1 MTWRPAMVSV
11 VIPVRD
17 GGDLLAE
24 QLSALSRQTYAGEWE
39 VVVADNGSR
48 DGSADKARQWTD
60 RLPGLR
66 VVDASDHPG
75 AAHARNVGAR
85 QASGDVLAFCDADDV
100 VSAGWLASL
109 VAGLDDAD
117 LIAGAI
123 ETDRLNDPL
132 MRRWRPFDVGAVP
145 ISHGWLPY
153 ALSANVAF
161 RASAFEALKGF
172 REDYRVGEDVEICWR
187 AQLAGHRFA
196 YSPEAVVHYR
206 FRAGLRPL
214 LRQYVAYGTIGP
226 RLFQDFRDG
235 GMPASG
241 FRTAVGPWVRLV
253 ARLPI
258 ALWSTTARGDVLRR
272 MAFRLGR
279 IRGSFQTRVL
289 YL

>member
-1 MTWRPAMVSV
+1 MTWQPERVSV
-11 VIPVRD
+11 IVPVRD
-17 GGDLLAE
+17 GGTLLLE
-24 QLSALSRQTYAGEWE
+24 QLAALSRQTYAGKWE
-39 VVVADNGSR
+39 VIVADNGSR
-48 DGSADKARQWTD
+48 DGSADNARQWAD
-60 RLPGLR
+60 RLPSLR
-66 VVDASDHPG
+66 VVDAADRPG

-85 QASGDVLAFCDADDV
+85 NARGDVLVFCDADDV
-100 VSAGWLASL
+100 VSPTWLAAL
-109 VAGLDDAD
+109 VARLDDAD
-117 LIAGAI
+117 LVAGAI
-123 ETDRLNDPL
+123 ETDLLNDPL

-161 RASAFEALKGF
+161 RAATFAALKGF

-187 AQLAGHRFA
+187 AQLAGYRFD
-196 YSPEAVVHYR
+196 YSPDAVVHYR

-226 RLFQDFRDG
+226 RLFHDFREG

-253 ARLPI
+253 AKLPI
-258 ALWSTTARGDVLRR
+258 ALLSTTARGDVLRR

-279 IRGSFQTRVL
+279 IRGSLQTRVL